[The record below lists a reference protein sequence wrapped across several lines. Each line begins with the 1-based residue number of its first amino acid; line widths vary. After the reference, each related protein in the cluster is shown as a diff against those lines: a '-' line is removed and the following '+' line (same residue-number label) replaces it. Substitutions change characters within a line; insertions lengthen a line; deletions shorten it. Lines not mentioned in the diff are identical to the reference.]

1 MLQNKTKRGETKRGE
16 TKRGGYY
23 INNKHTRRKSK
34 YFKYIAKQQYNNYKK
49 SFSKRKNISLR
60 SYYKPSIV

>member
-1 MLQNKTKRGETKRGE
+1 MLQKKTKRGE

-34 YFKYIAKQQYNNYKK
+34 YFQYIAKQQYNNYKR
-49 SFSKRKNISLR
+49 SFSKRKMPSKTW
-60 SYYKPSIV
+60 YKPSIA